1 MENTILANGTWF
13 YYDITNEEVTITSAA
28 TPRLINTVVGEVVIP
43 DAIDGYPVV
52 GIDACAFEDTDI
64 EKITLPE
71 GVQFIG
77 ERAFAHCEKLQT
89 VNFPSTLGIIEEE
102 AFEGCEEL
110 TDLDFPRN
118 LKCIGDC
125 AFRFCDTIKSVEVP
139 GHARLGRDAF
149 DNRVIIKKKTK
160 KGEK

>member
-1 MENTILANGTWF
+1 MNEILVGKTWLT
-13 YYDITNEEVTITSAA
+13 YDITNEEVIITSAETA
-28 TPRLINTVVGEVVIP
+28 GIISDVIGEVIIP
-43 DAIDGYPVV
+43 DTIDGYKVV
-52 GIDACAFEDTDI
+52 GIGVSAFEDTDI

-71 GVQFIG
+71 GVQFIE
-77 ERAFAHCEKLQT
+77 ERAFAYCDKLQT

-110 TDLDFPRN
+110 TDLDFPRS

-125 AFRFCDTIKSVEVP
+125 AFRFCDSVKSVEIMK
-139 GHARLGRDAF
+139 HTRLGRDAF
-149 DNRVIIKKKTK
+149 DDHVIIKKQIK

>member
-1 MENTILANGTWF
+1 MENKILTNGTWL

-28 TPRLINTVVGEVVIP
+28 TPRLINAVVGEVVIP
-43 DAIDGYPVV
+43 DTINGYPVV
-52 GIDACAFEDTDI
+52 GIGVCAFEDTDI

-71 GVQFIG
+71 GVQFIE

-89 VNFPSTLGIIEEE
+89 VNFPYTLEIIEDE

-110 TDLDFPRN
+110 MSLDFPRN

-125 AFRFCDTIKSVEVP
+125 AFRFCDTIKSIKVP
-139 GHARLGRDAF
+139 GHTRLGRGAF
-149 DNRVIIKKKTK
+149 DNHVIIKK
-160 KGEK
+160 EN